1 MKASTN
7 TTPGRAGRR
16 EWTALS
22 VLALPC
28 MLVVMDLT
36 VLFLAVPKLAADL
49 DPSSTELLWITDIY
63 GFLIAGTLITMGTL
77 GDRIG
82 RRRVLLTGA
91 AMFGLASIFAAAST
105 SAEMLIAA
113 RAVQGIAGA
122 TIVPS
127 VLAITYAMFE
137 DEQERTRALGVVM
150 SSFAAGGALGPLLG
164 GALLEFFDWNA
175 VFLVNLP
182 IMGLLLWFGPRLL
195 PEFRNPDA
203 RRIDLPSVALS
214 LVAILTTVY
223 GIKEIA
229 RHGFDTAPMLFIAAG
244 MAVGVGF
251 ARRQERLDDPL
262 LDIKLFRVRKFA
274 AALGGNVFGAF
285 AMYGVYLFISQYL
298 QLGLGLSPLEAGL
311 LGLPG
316 IAAMMVTATVLPQYA
331 ANVRPSLQVA
341 TGMIVTAIG
350 FAVLAQMG
358 SESGAGVLVLGTTIM
373 SIGIA
378 PVTTVGMGLIV
389 GAAPPERSGSA
400 SAVAET
406 GNELGGAFGI
416 ALLGSIGT
424 AVMGGDVA
432 SATRAEFVDAIN
444 VAAGIC
450 AAGHADPRG
459 RDRGA
464 AARHERL
471 AGAGRRGRLTRTA
484 LAGRLGQPLGQRG
497 RVHMRERLDRHH
509 RVDAGG

>member
-1 MKASTN
+1 MTASTN
-7 TTPGRAGRR
+7 PAPGRAGRR
-16 EWTALS
+16 EWTALA

-28 MLVVMDLT
+28 MLIVMDLT

-49 DPSSTELLWITDIY
+49 SPSSTELLWITDIY

-91 AMFGLASIFAAAST
+91 AMFGLASLLAAAST
-105 SAEMLIAA
+105 TAEMLIAA
-113 RAVQGIAGA
+113 RALQGIAGA
-122 TIVPS
+122 TVVPS
-127 VLAITYAMFE
+127 VLAITYAMFQ
-137 DEQERTRALGVVM
+137 DEQQRTRAIGVVM
-150 SSFAAGGALGPLLG
+150 SSFAAGGALGPLMG

-175 VFLVNLP
+175 VFLINLP
-182 IMGLLLWFGPRLL
+182 VMGLLLWFGPRLL

-203 RRIDLPSVALS
+203 GRIDLPSVGLS
-214 LVAILTTVY
+214 MVAILATVY

-229 RHGFDTAPMLFIAAG
+229 REDLQTVSMLAI
-244 MAVGVGF
+244 AVGVTFGAAF
-251 ARRQERLDDPL
+251 ARRQNRLADPL
-262 LDIKLFRVRKFA
+262 LDLQLFRVREFA

-285 AMYGVYLFISQYL
+285 AMYGIYLFISQYL

-316 IAAMMVTATVLPQYA
+316 IVAMMVTATALPQFA
-331 ANVRPSLQVA
+331 AGVRPAYQVA

-350 FAVLAQMG
+350 FAVLTQLGA
-358 SESGAGVLVLGTTIM
+358 ESGAGVIVIGTTIM

-432 SATRAEFVDAIN
+432 SATRADFVEAIN

-450 AAGHADPRG
+450 AAGMLILAVVTAVLL
-459 RDRGA
+459 RDTSGA
-464 AARHERL
+464 PEPVAEAA
-471 AGAGRRGRLTRTA
+471 
-484 LAGRLGQPLGQRG
+484 
-497 RVHMRERLDRHH
+497 
-509 RVDAGG
+509 

>member
-1 MKASTN
+1 MAPQTETQGDAVKASTN
-7 TTPGRAGRR
+7 TTSGLAGRR

-91 AMFGLASIFAAAST
+91 AVFGLASLLASAST

-113 RAVQGIAGA
+113 RAIQGIAGA

-127 VLAITYAMFE
+127 VLAITYAMFQ
-137 DEQERTRALGVVM
+137 DERQRTRALGVVM

-182 IMGLLLWFGPRLL
+182 VMGLLLWFGPRVL
-195 PEFRNPDA
+195 PEFKNPDA
-203 RRIDLPSVALS
+203 GRIDLPSVGLS
-214 LVAILTTVY
+214 LVAILATVY

-229 RHGFDTAPMLFIAAG
+229 REDLQTVSVLAI
-244 MAVGVGF
+244 AVGVTVGAAF
-251 ARRQERLDDPL
+251 ARRQKRLADPL
-262 LDIKLFRVRKFA
+262 LDLSLFRAREFVT
-274 AALGGNVFGAF
+274 ALGGNVFGAF

-316 IAAMMVTATVLPQYA
+316 IAAMMVTATVLPNVA
-331 ANVRPSLQVA
+331 AGVRPAYQVA
-341 TGMIVTAIG
+341 TGMFVTAIG

-358 SESGAGVLVLGTTIM
+358 AESGASAIVVGTTIM

-416 ALLGSIGT
+416 ALLGSVGT

-444 VAAGIC
+444 VAAGVC
-450 AAGHADPRG
+450 AAGMLILGVVVALVL
-459 RDRGA
+459 RDTSGA
-464 AARHERL
+464 PEPVAEAA
-471 AGAGRRGRLTRTA
+471 
-484 LAGRLGQPLGQRG
+484 
-497 RVHMRERLDRHH
+497 
-509 RVDAGG
+509 